1 MAAARQ
7 KEMKVSITVVATKT
21 LTAGRLELS
30 RKVDIKN
37 QARTGGLRKPNEDS
51 TARGRGTL
59 RAPPSPA
66 VTSRCTRRPR
76 RRGPHQARF
85 WLDGVEMPSSGRPG
99 ASQTGVPFETGCIPK
114 FASSHNPCRCS
125 VQGDGAGDNS
135 GSRAA
140 LGWADG
146 AAMQRT

>member
-37 QARTGGLRKPNEDS
+37 QAQTGGLRKPNEDS

-59 RAPPSPA
+59 RSSPSPA
-66 VTSRCTRRPR
+66 ATSRCTRKPR
-76 RRGPHQARF
+76 RRDPHQARF
-85 WLDGVEMPSSGRPG
+85 WLDGVEMPLSGQPG
-99 ASQTGVPFETGCIPK
+99 ASPAAASFETAPKLVISMIPIS
-114 FASSHNPCRCS
+114 FRP
-125 VQGDGAGDNS
+125 
-135 GSRAA
+135 
-140 LGWADG
+140 
-146 AAMQRT
+146 T

>member
-37 QARTGGLRKPNEDS
+37 QAQTGGLRKPNEDS
-51 TARGRGTL
+51 TARAGGTL
-59 RAPPSPA
+59 RASPSPA
-66 VTSRCTRRPR
+66 VTSRRTRRPR

-85 WLDGVEMPSSGRPG
+85 WLDGVEMPSSGRL
-99 ASQTGVPFETGCIPK
+99 ASGPAGVRFEKAPSQIG
-114 FASSHNPCRCS
+114 R
-125 VQGDGAGDNS
+125 
-135 GSRAA
+135 
-140 LGWADG
+140 
-146 AAMQRT
+146 